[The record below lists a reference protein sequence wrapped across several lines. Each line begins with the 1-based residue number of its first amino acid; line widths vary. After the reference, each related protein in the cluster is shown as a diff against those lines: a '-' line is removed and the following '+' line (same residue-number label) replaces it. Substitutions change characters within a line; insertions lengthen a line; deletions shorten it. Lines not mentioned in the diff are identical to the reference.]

1 MIAPQIDMQMNLL
14 TNWGFGAALSTVLF
28 LIVAAVMIIGI
39 CVFDA
44 EALGL
49 NTRRSP
55 PTVAESGVDDGPR
68 GFDTSAARILAQP
81 VASPS
86 PQRHY
91 AKAPAAKASFLLGVF
106 SIAVLITLL
115 LPIVVTVG
123 SSLTASNYIAFPP
136 RGWSLRWYSTV
147 LDDPSWID
155 AALLSVE
162 AAGLSALLAV
172 VLGTVAA
179 LCFVRGRFFG
189 GQAIYVLLLAPMIVP
204 TIVTAVGVYFLFI
217 EIGLLGSLWSFVFA
231 YAAQTI
237 PIVMLVATSA
247 LRRVSL
253 PLERSAMILG
263 ASPLRAFFSV
273 TMPAI
278 WPSLAAAGLFA
289 FIHAFDDVVIAEF
302 IAGTTSETLPK
313 KMWVSL
319 VYSIDPTISV
329 VSTIFLAV
337 SLTLLTAI
345 SMAQMAG
352 RRQAK
357 PA

>member
-1 MIAPQIDMQMNLL
+1 
-14 TNWGFGAALSTVLF
+14 
-28 LIVAAVMIIGI
+28 
-39 CVFDA
+39 
-44 EALGL
+44 
-49 NTRRSP
+49 
-55 PTVAESGVDDGPR
+55 
-68 GFDTSAARILAQP
+68 
-81 VASPS
+81 
-86 PQRHY
+86 
-91 AKAPAAKASFLLGVF
+91 
-106 SIAVLITLL
+106 LL
-115 LPIVVTVG
+115 LPVVVTAG
-123 SSLTASNYIAFPP
+123 SSFTATNYIAFPP
-136 RGWSLRWYSTV
+136 RGWSLRWYRAV

-155 AALLSVE
+155 AALLSIK

-189 GQAIYVLLLAPMIVP
+189 GRALYLLLLAPMIVP

-217 EIGLLGSLWSFVFA
+217 ELRLLGSVWSFVLA
-231 YAAQTI
+231 YSVQTI

-263 ASPLRAFFSV
+263 ASPIRAFFSV

-278 WPSLAAAGLFA
+278 WPALAAAGLFA

-302 IAGTTSETLPK
+302 IAGTTTETLPK

-337 SLTLLTAI
+337 SIVLLAAI
-345 SMAQMAG
+345 GMTQMAG
-352 RRQAK
+352 RRQVK